1 MHIYFRLHTVHCLCK
16 HQGLALGLVGLVLG
30 LELMLELEL
39 VVAAACRPP
48 YDTIRYEK
56 IFNVRSKAGI
66 SQLNLPHGTK
76 N

>member
-16 HQGLALGLVGLVLG
+16 HQGLALGLVGLVGLVLG

-56 IFNVRSKAGI
+56 IF
-66 SQLNLPHGTK
+66 
-76 N
+76 